1 MADRAM
7 LVADKSEVLDLYRGA
22 IRAGQAPT
30 LAEASALLRF
40 HEGDPMWSVAGPYR
54 AEVVRELGFGLPCHE
69 AIRAIVDIGKPVLE
83 VAAGSGL
90 WSFFLARAGVDV
102 VASDIRHLLSVRSEE
117 RRVGKEGGRT

>member
-40 HEGDPMWSVAGPYR
+40 HVVEPMWSVAGLSR

-69 AIRAIVDIGKPVLE
+69 AIRAIVDIGTPLLA
-83 VAAGSGL
+83 VAAGSVL
-90 WSFFLARAGVDV
+90 WSLFLACAG
-102 VASDIRHLLSVRSEE
+102 LE
-117 RRVGKEGGRT
+117 